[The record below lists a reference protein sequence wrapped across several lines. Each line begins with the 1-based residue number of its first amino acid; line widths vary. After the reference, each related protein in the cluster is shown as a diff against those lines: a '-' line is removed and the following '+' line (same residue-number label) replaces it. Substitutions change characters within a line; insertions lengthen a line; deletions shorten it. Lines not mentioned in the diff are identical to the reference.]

1 MELFKDTAEDE
12 IRRLRAIIAK
22 LEESKGERVVRVEW
36 ERKVGYGYV
45 FYITAPTTSSEE
57 TFGMALAKTIRTAF
71 HAVGLEMGPARAG
84 GDHVAPPME
93 EPGIPENMCY
103 VAKGA
108 FGRFVIVNALDRR
121 LAWSGSRWVV
131 HDKGI
136 PRGAAQVSNFESR
149 EAALEGALKAKLDVA
164 LTGCVID
171 SESITCF
178 RCGMTSYNRH
188 DMENSYCGNCC
199 IFHEAGLLPGETA
212 VIQ

>member
-121 LAWSGSRWVV
+121 LAWSGSRWVP
-131 HDKGI
+131 HDRGI
-136 PRGAAQVSNFESR
+136 PQTAVQVSNFESR
-149 EAALEGALKAKLDVA
+149 EEAMTNALEAKLHVA

-178 RCGMTSYNRH
+178 RCGMTSYNKN
-188 DMENSYCGNCC
+188 DMEQKYCGNCHV
-199 IFHEAGLLPGETA
+199 FHDQDAPADRPA